1 MESAVSGELNFI
13 SCRGVS
19 KLFGTFKALDQVS
32 IDIEKGEIVCIVGP
46 SGGGK
51 STFLRVINA
60 LEIID
65 DGEIIVN
72 DTRLPGSRKDVENI
86 RREVGMVFQQ
96 FNLFE
101 HMSIRENVTFA
112 PRVSR
117 GVSKQEADE
126 LAETL
131 LRRVGIIEQI
141 EKYPNHLSGGQQ
153 QRVAIAR
160 ALAMKPQAMLFD
172 EPTSALDPE
181 MVVEVLDVMRELAH
195 SGMTMIIVTHELGFA
210 KEAASRML
218 FMANGKFVVDVTTD
232 RFFNDSDNS
241 ELQKFLS
248 NIL

>member
-1 MESAVSGELNFI
+1 MEIDKIKTDAFI
-13 SCRGVS
+13 SCRNVS
-19 KLFGTFKALDQVS
+19 KFFGNFKALDDVS
-32 IDIEKGEIVCIVGP
+32 IDIQKGEIICIVGP

-51 STFLRVINA
+51 STFLRVLNA
-60 LEIID
+60 LETID
-65 DGEIIVN
+65 HGDITINKVH
-72 DTRLPGSRKDVENI
+72 LPGSSKDIEGV

-112 PRVSR
+112 PRFARAMS
-117 GVSKQEADE
+117 QHEADE
-126 LAETL
+126 LAESL
-131 LRRVGIIEQI
+131 LKRVGIVDQI

-181 MVVEVLDVMRELAH
+181 MVIEVLDVIRELAN

-210 KEAASRML
+210 KEVANRML
-218 FMANGKFVVDVTTD
+218 FMAHGQIRVDVKTEQFFEGGNNAELE
-232 RFFNDSDNS
+232 RF
-241 ELQKFLS
+241 LA